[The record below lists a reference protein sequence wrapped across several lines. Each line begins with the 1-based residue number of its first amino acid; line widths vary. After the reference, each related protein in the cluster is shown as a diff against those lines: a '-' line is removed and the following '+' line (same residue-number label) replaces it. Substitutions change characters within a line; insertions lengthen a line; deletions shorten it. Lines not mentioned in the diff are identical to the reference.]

1 VYWDSKIKAYRK
13 SDCEIIGSWM
23 MDYMSKLNVAEYGV
37 IVENPDGSF
46 QVLK

>member
-1 VYWDSKIKAYRK
+1 MESKKTNY
-13 SDCEIIGSWM
+13 EILGWWM
-23 MDYMSKLNVAEYGV
+23 MDYMSKLNIAEYGV